1 MGRPRLSDLQGFFED
16 TKAVIDEEALVET
29 EELDISKDMQEGPKS
44 ETDRQAG
51 AREIWSKIAAEIEGV
66 LEI

>member
-1 MGRPRLSDLQGFFED
+1 MGRPRLRDLQGFFED

-44 ETDRQAG
+44 GLIGKRELVRSG
-51 AREIWSKIAAEIEGV
+51 AR
-66 LEI
+66 